1 MTFID
6 SMAPNN
12 IQVLTQNL
20 KLGGRGDIRFWVF
33 NRIMRENDYKCDLL
47 QNVKYGVAG
56 GVWGHTLPEKS
67 RVTILDFDI
76 SL

>member
-1 MTFID
+1 
-6 SMAPNN
+6 
-12 IQVLTQNL
+12 
-20 KLGGRGDIRFWVF
+20 
-33 NRIMRENDYKCDLL
+33 MRENDYKCDLL